1 MLSVK
6 GNLYS
11 MSEAKWANK
20 MKGEIV
26 FCYQT
31 LNSWHNCGPAVQ
43 ENLRGKREKKT
54 VLCFLN
60 FSSGRKALRVV
71 LTQVKMTRKMLIT
84 TFHSNWKYAHYCHT
98 LTRTSNCMKVSRLI
112 KQLCFEKREKRKTP
126 TMSIPSLKLLCVSSS
141 RARTLWCNLCK

>member
-31 LNSWHNCGPAVQ
+31 LNSWHNCGPAVARKL
-43 ENLRGKREKKT
+43 ERGKEKKT

-98 LTRTSNCMKVSRLI
+98 LTRTSVCMKLSRLI
-112 KQLCFEKREKRKTP
+112 NQFVFWEEREKKDTDDVYPKLKTVMRLVKQS
-126 TMSIPSLKLLCVSSS
+126 THVMMQFV
-141 RARTLWCNLCK
+141 